1 MRLSTRLSLYFV
13 GTVALILV
21 VFSATLYGVASKY
34 LHRQADER
42 LEAALNTLMAA
53 AEVNED
59 GVEWEPSERRLTFG
73 RRTVEGQFHWMVAD
87 DRGRR
92 IDGSTPTEFEPS
104 WPSSMIVA
112 PHPKSIKDPAGHPWR
127 FMARRLEP
135 SRPGGVVSPNL
146 DHNSPGEAGRTHRSI
161 ILEAAVSLSGVRET
175 LRTLALMLAALS
187 IGTWL
192 VTLLVGGRLCR
203 RALRPVTEM
212 AQAAHAI
219 AGDEFDERLP
229 TPTSLDELEEL
240 GRAFNGLLDRRRE
253 SHERQRKFT
262 GDASHQFRTPLT
274 AMQGQVDLALRQPR
288 SVEEYRR
295 VLGVVQGKTR
305 HLRRIVEA
313 LLFLARA
320 DAESQRPQLEPIEL
334 TGWLAEHIDAWTGPR
349 PDDLLLGAGDS
360 GPVWVRA
367 HPTLLGELLD
377 NLLDNAC
384 KYSEAGTPIVVKA
397 SLDGNFALLSVAD
410 GGIGIE
416 RESVSEIMNPFYR
429 APQARS
435 RTSKGLGLGLSV
447 ASRIAGIFGGRLE
460 VSSQP
465 GSGSTFSLILPA
477 QQSPRESP
485 RCALGLRQSRS
496 RGQTQ

>member
-1 MRLSTRLSLYFV
+1 MRLSTRLSLYFL
-13 GTVALILV
+13 GTVAMILLG
-21 VFSATLYGVASKY
+21 FSATLHGLASKY

-42 LEAALNTLMAA
+42 LEAALNTLVAA
-53 AEVNED
+53 AEVNAD
-59 GVEWEPSERRLTFG
+59 GVEWEPSERRLSFG
-73 RRTVEGQFHWMVAD
+73 RRTIEGQFHWVAAD

-92 IDGSTPTEFEPS
+92 IDGSTPTDVGPS
-104 WPSSMIVA
+104 WPDLMMID
-112 PHPKSIKDPAGHPWR
+112 PHPRKLNDPAGRPWR

-135 SRPGGVVSPNL
+135 SRPDGFVSPNP
-146 DHNSPGEAGRTHRSI
+146 DQGSRSGDGTPHRSI
-161 ILEAAVSLSGVRET
+161 VLGAAVSLSGVRET
-175 LRTLALMLAALS
+175 LRTLTLMLAALS
-187 IGTWL
+187 VGTWT
-192 VTLLVGGRLCR
+192 VALLVGGRLCR

-219 AGDEFDERLP
+219 AGDEVDERLP
-229 TPTSLDELEEL
+229 TPSSRDELAEL

-253 SHERQRKFT
+253 SHERQRRFT
-262 GDASHQFRTPLT
+262 GDASHQLRTPLT
-274 AMQGQVDLALRQPR
+274 AMQGQVDLALRRPR

-334 TGWLAEHIDAWTGPR
+334 TGWLAEHLDAWTGPR
-349 PDDLLLGAGDS
+349 LDDLRREKDGS

-384 KYSEAGTPIVVKA
+384 KYSEPGTPIIVEA
-397 SLDGNFALLSVAD
+397 GRDGDSARLVVAD

-416 RESVSEIMNPFYR
+416 RDSIAEIMNPFYR
-429 APQARS
+429 TPQARS
-435 RTSKGLGLGLSV
+435 RTSKGMGLGLSV
-447 ASRIAGIFGGRLE
+447 ASRIAGTFAGRLD
-460 VSSQP
+460 VSSRP
-465 GSGSTFSLILPA
+465 GAGSAFSLILPA
-477 QQSPRESP
+477 REP
-485 RCALGLRQSRS
+485 PLGSTSQAFDVQHSI
-496 RGQTQ
+496 